1 MAAPRQYVS
10 ESMEAMRKAYLEWG
24 LTGLAEEIQKLDQHY
39 APLVNISRL
48 SAPVMIEHGMLLL
61 AQIPRE
67 MLLSILD
74 NTLVRKYKAGTI
86 TLQDW
91 NFTPRSVK
99 QHREPVIYVN
109 YYTTPDGTGL
119 TIAEY
124 EQYLQAM
131 EDAILGKK
139 TSVNGVN
146 IVTEVNKYYKQRTNE
161 KGAFLTTHKTAI
173 RRDLPDFLKY
183 QQKVVAAAK
192 AKGAGRIRFPG
203 EVGWAINTDSR
214 VKTHHKLQG
223 SAIRFRLTMCVV
235 SVLFPNR
242 NFELNSFAL
251 FRVVMWNHA
260 EIGESIGS
268 HLVNSYAGYGG
279 FSFTTAGISVNSA
292 IIANAKLWMTVCAQY
307 EDVIDYAHQAVLAD
321 RRMFEAKVQ
330 ELEEEMERRQ
340 KLDKLAK
347 LQEELDELLEKADDN
362 SLHIAVREETKK
374 VNGLQRVFQKQ
385 EGEVKKCY
393 DNLSTLAAGF
403 QLLEVA
409 PSTVPSTVLHHSSGS
424 NSSNASEGVQ
434 LS

>member
-1 MAAPRQYVS
+1 MARPARYVS
-10 ESMEAMRKAYLEWG
+10 ESMVAMRKAYTEWG

-48 SAPVMIEHGMLLL
+48 STPVMIEHGMLLL
-61 AQIPRE
+61 AQIPRD
-67 MLLSILD
+67 MLLSILN
-74 NTLVRKYKAGTI
+74 NTLVSNFKAGKI

-91 NFTPRSVK
+91 NLIPRSVK
-99 QHREPVIYVN
+99 QQREPAIYVN

-119 TIAEY
+119 TITEY

-131 EDAILGKK
+131 EDAIQGR
-139 TSVNGVN
+139 TTTVNGVSIN
-146 IVTEVNKYYKQRTNE
+146 IVSEVNKYYKQRTNE
-161 KGAFLTTHKTAI
+161 KGAFLTAHKTAT

-223 SAIRFRLTMCVV
+223 SAIMFRLTMCVV
-235 SVLFPNR
+235 SVLFPHR

-279 FSFTTAGISVNSA
+279 FNFTTAGISVNSA
-292 IIANAKLWMTVCAQY
+292 IIANARLWMTVCTQY
-307 EDVIDYAHQAVLAD
+307 EDVIDYAHQAILAD
-321 RRMFEAKVQ
+321 RQMFEDKVQ
-330 ELEEEMERRQ
+330 KLEEEIERRQ
-340 KLDKLAK
+340 KFDKLAD
-347 LQEELDELLEKADDN
+347 LEDELDNLLEQAGDD

-374 VNGLQRVFQKQ
+374 VNDLQRVFQKQ

-393 DNLSTLAAGF
+393 DNLSTLAADF
-403 QLLEVA
+403 QLLDVA
-409 PSTVPSTVLHHSSGS
+409 PSTIAHSSGS
-424 NSSNASEGVQ
+424 HSSNSGEGAQAS
-434 LS
+434 

>member
-1 MAAPRQYVS
+1 MAAPRGYIS
-10 ESMEAMRKAYLEWG
+10 ESMAAMRKAYLEWG

-48 SAPVMIEHGMLLL
+48 STPVMIEHGMLLL

-74 NTLVRKYKAGTI
+74 STLVRRFKAGTI

-91 NFTPRSVK
+91 NLIPRSVK
-99 QHREPVIYVN
+99 QHREPAIYVN
-109 YYTTPDGTGL
+109 YYTTSDGTGL

-146 IVTEVNKYYKQRTNE
+146 VVTE
-161 KGAFLTTHKTAI
+161 
-173 RRDLPDFLKY
+173 
-183 QQKVVAAAK
+183 QKVVAAAK

-223 SAIRFRLTMCVV
+223 SAIMFRLTMCVV

-268 HLVNSYAGYGG
+268 HLVNSYADYGG
-279 FSFTTAGISVNSA
+279 FNFTTAGISVNSA

-307 EDVIDYAHQAVLAD
+307 EDVIDYAHQAV
-321 RRMFEAKVQ
+321 
-330 ELEEEMERRQ
+330 
-340 KLDKLAK
+340 
-347 LQEELDELLEKADDN
+347 
-362 SLHIAVREETKK
+362 
-374 VNGLQRVFQKQ
+374 
-385 EGEVKKCY
+385 
-393 DNLSTLAAGF
+393 
-403 QLLEVA
+403 
-409 PSTVPSTVLHHSSGS
+409 
-424 NSSNASEGVQ
+424 
-434 LS
+434 